1 MSIPVRPKNREI
13 VMKRLL
19 FVWLLSVL
27 ALSVQAQELDVQR
40 ECLRKVAEEWIS
52 QHRKADY
59 PRYGAE
65 DYREVAANLAAY
77 QNPDGGW
84 PKNLDWMTREHP
96 DSVLARIDA
105 KHRRS
110 TLDNRN
116 VYPQL
121 EFLSAVWELTGDETC
136 LRAAR
141 GAVEYMLNTQYD
153 NGGWRGWDADA
164 ITYNDDIM
172 AGVLTAWKEIL
183 DGAAPYGW
191 VAADPEL
198 LERIRRSFDAGID
211 LVLRTQYVQNGVK
224 TVWAQQHDHKTLQPT
239 SARKYEHPGLSAA
252 ESSQIVMLL
261 MSIENQSP
269 EVIEAVRC
277 AVAWFEKTRI
287 DGKRVETVSLPEGN
301 PDDPKV
307 KKDRYLVD
315 DPDAPAIWARFYEL
329 EDNRPFFSNRD
340 GIKVYTLKEVKP
352 ERRVGYA
359 WYGPWGR
366 KVLNRYKKWS
376 KKLSE

>member
-1 MSIPVRPKNREI
+1 
-13 VMKRLL
+13 MKIL
-19 FVWLLSVL
+19 FVWLLPLL
-27 ALSVQAQELDVQR
+27 ALSVQAQEPDGSR
-40 ECLRKVAEEWIS
+40 ERLNRVAGEWVA

-59 PRYGAE
+59 PRYGA
-65 DYREVAANLAAY
+65 DDFREVAANLIAC

-84 PKNLDWMTREHP
+84 PKNLDWMTRECP

-121 EFLSAVWELTGDETC
+121 EFLSAVWELTGDEAC

-141 GAVEYMLNTQYD
+141 GAAEYMLRTQYD

-164 ITYNDDIM
+164 ITFNDDIM
-172 AGVLTAWKEIL
+172 AGVLFTWKDIL
-183 DGAAPYGW
+183 DGEAPYGW
-191 VAADPEL
+191 VKEDPEL
-198 LERIRRSFDAGID
+198 LGRIRRSFDAGIG
-211 LVLRTQYVQNGVK
+211 LVLRTQYVQDGVK
-224 TVWAQQHDHKTLQPT
+224 TVWAQQHDHETLLPV
-239 SARKYEHPGLSAA
+239 SARKYEHPGLASA

-261 MSIENQSP
+261 MSIENPSP

-277 AVAWFEKTRI
+277 AVAWFERTRI
-287 DGKRVETVSLPEGN
+287 EGKRVETVSLPEGN

-307 KKDRYLVD
+307 KRDRYLVD

-329 EDNRPFFSNRD
+329 EDDRPFFSNRD

-376 KKLSE
+376 RNLSE